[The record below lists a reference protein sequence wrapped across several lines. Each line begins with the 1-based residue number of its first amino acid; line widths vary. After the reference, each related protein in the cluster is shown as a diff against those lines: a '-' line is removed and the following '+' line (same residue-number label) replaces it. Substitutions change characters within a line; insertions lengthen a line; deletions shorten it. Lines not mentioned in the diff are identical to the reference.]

1 MTKLYKLDISK
12 KKMAD
17 QETTISRK
25 STFGTTD
32 SETIDHL
39 LNNFKYDPNRA
50 QEVLS
55 KYEHLTEMGESQNL
69 DTECQKVP
77 VTEPISN
84 TFPYGKRQRTRK
96 CFKKK

>member
-1 MTKLYKLDISK
+1 MAKLYKLDISK
-12 KKMAD
+12 KKIAD

-39 LNNFKYDPNRA
+39 LNNFEYDQNRA

-69 DTECQKVP
+69 DTECQKSP
-77 VTEPISN
+77 
-84 TFPYGKRQRTRK
+84 
-96 CFKKK
+96 